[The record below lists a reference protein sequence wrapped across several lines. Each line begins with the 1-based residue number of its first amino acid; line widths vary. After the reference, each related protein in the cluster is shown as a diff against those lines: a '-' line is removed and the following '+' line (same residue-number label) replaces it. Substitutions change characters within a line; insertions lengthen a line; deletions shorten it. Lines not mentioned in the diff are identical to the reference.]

1 MDFFSTVTVIR
12 SSLNDSTG
20 VQSQRPFTNT
30 LSSLGFTFI
39 LAESFPEE
47 FPHEEK
53 YWYTVV
59 NRPNFYK
66 LWGDMEQVESD
77 FEFAHFKVNWEHLHY
92 IYFSMLIYFVES
104 SPRIVHLDKWF
115 APCQRRKDIVEM
127 PRHVNIPW
135 RGISDL
141 LNGKFD
147 DSTVCKYLKGGYH
160 NKGVALQ
167 LNFTQSF
174 VCTML
179 GWSVIEYGA
188 NYEAVVELNHVN
200 DIIIAVSI
208 LLFIPVLL
216 WPMVVELSE
225 FHKILII
232 TTTSTVK

>member
-66 LWGDMEQVESD
+66 LWGDME
-77 FEFAHFKVNWEHLHY
+77 
-92 IYFSMLIYFVES
+92 
-104 SPRIVHLDKWF
+104 
-115 APCQRRKDIVEM
+115 QRRKDIVEM